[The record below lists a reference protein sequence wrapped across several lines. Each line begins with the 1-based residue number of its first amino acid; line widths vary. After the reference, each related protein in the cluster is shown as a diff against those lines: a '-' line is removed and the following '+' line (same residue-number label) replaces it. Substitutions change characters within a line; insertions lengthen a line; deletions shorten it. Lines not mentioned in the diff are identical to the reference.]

1 MTYTVC
7 KVIFKGD
14 PRDLPS
20 SSSSSAAGEIEHDL
34 SLIPLV
40 NNNSGGLS
48 TETEVVGYFTTL
60 LLCLFPF
67 FSGVVS
73 FELQNPRQI
82 SGFLNLEEETQF
94 EDEMSRV
101 FNTLPTD
108 DWNSLFNND
117 EEEQGNIMFMQE
129 DRNDYKPKKSLT
141 GDSDSD
147 SDSIS
152 TTVSIIFFIVTIF

>member
-1 MTYTVC
+1 MMTYTVC

-48 TETEVVGYFTTL
+48 TETE
-60 LLCLFPF
+60 
-67 FSGVVS
+67 
-73 FELQNPRQI
+73 NPRQI

-152 TTVSIIFFIVTIF
+152 TTCSIKSSSTCVSFGSCQSPIAQLKR